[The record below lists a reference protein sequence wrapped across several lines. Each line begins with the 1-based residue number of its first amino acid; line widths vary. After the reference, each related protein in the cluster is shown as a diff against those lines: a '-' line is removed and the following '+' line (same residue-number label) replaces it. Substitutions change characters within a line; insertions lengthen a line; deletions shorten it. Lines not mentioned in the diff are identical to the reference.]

1 MGDAG
6 GRGALAAS
14 GDIARSAERRLPG
27 LHQPALPR
35 RPLPRCRVTTA
46 TWPQRTA
53 DLGLG
58 ASPDARSLGREC
70 GGRRKHCLGRLP
82 GGRPPHHPPNST
94 GPPGEQQGR
103 WLGRGTSSSCTST
116 FPGRVPKERVGSCR
130 RRAHRTEGTWARA
143 RHQGAVRIPS
153 SPRSRQRPQR
163 RQRRALCGGEDG
175 PGPPHGAQRAI
186 LLGTLASVTT
196 AAQCPAPPQ
205 LARKGATSCFVSF
218 LFFLLLQEKWWEAL
232 LGYVFA
238 PAAASVPP
246 AEPRAPA
253 RLLSFIRSL
262 VVTPVSPPAPWAPCT
277 FELLGSA
284 VKTVRIPVHRDLP
297 ADRDR

>member
-1 MGDAG
+1 M
-6 GRGALAAS
+6 
-14 GDIARSAERRLPG
+14 
-27 LHQPALPR
+27 
-35 RPLPRCRVTTA
+35 
-46 TWPQRTA
+46 
-53 DLGLG
+53 
-58 ASPDARSLGREC
+58 
-70 GGRRKHCLGRLP
+70 
-82 GGRPPHHPPNST
+82 
-94 GPPGEQQGR
+94 
-103 WLGRGTSSSCTST
+103 
-116 FPGRVPKERVGSCR
+116 
-130 RRAHRTEGTWARA
+130 
-143 RHQGAVRIPS
+143 RIPS

-175 PGPPHGAQRAI
+175 PGPPHGAQKAI